1 MKRII
6 IYLLAVTV
14 IMACTQPEIDVV
26 HNRVSS
32 DISLSVGFE
41 SNNTRIQLDQTGKSV
56 WNVNDTV
63 SVFYNSE
70 ENQEWK
76 FQGATGDR
84 VGTIS
89 PINMV
94 QTTSVDGDIVVVYP
108 YDANTE
114 YNAQNNTIKTTVA
127 SKQQYAE
134 ESYGSNGNIL
144 VVQGTNDNLSLKNVY
159 GWLKVSLTG
168 DGQIVKSIAL
178 SGNNGEQLAGDIVI
192 NAESAA
198 AEFYPTD
205 TPIKTLRLNSASGVK
220 LTANPTSFYIGVVPQ
235 IFERGV
241 TIEIEDISGEKM
253 VKSTSN
259 TVVINRRHILPM
271 QAVEFK
277 PESGTSHHTLES
289 ISGTWHLTEWHGVTP
304 SFDVYMSIT
313 NDYKVTLWQRIE
325 SRQWDIFYSDVCY
338 DNGTISGVYTDGTA
352 WRAAYDV
359 VIDGSTMTWIDT
371 GDVTDVSV
379 YKRCELPNEV
389 PPATTRSITSERFL

>member
-6 IYLLAVTV
+6 IYLLAVTA

-84 VGTIS
+84 VGTILPTNQAVTS
-89 PINMV
+89 NIN
-94 QTTSVDGDIVVVYP
+94 GNIVVVYP
-108 YDANTE
+108 YDADTKYYVQDNTV
-114 YNAQNNTIKTTVA
+114 KTTVA
-127 SKQQYAE
+127 QHQQYAE

-144 VVQGTNDNLSLKNVY
+144 VAQGTNDNLSLKNVY
-159 GWLKVSLTG
+159 GWLKISLTG
-168 DGQIVKSIAL
+168 DTQTVKSISL
-178 SGNNGEQLAGDIVI
+178 TGNNGEQLAGDVII
-192 NAESAA
+192 NAEDATIA
-198 AEFYPTD
+198 FCPTAN
-205 TPIKTLRLNSASGVK
+205 PIKMLQLDSEAGVA
-220 LTANPTSFYIGVVPQ
+220 LTAEPTSFYIGVVPQ
-235 IFERGV
+235 IFESGI
-241 TIEIEDISGEKM
+241 TIEIENSLGERM

-259 TVVINRRHILPM
+259 RIVITRRHIMPM
-271 QAVEFK
+271 KAFK
-277 PESGTSHHTLES
+277 FEPKSTTLDT
-289 ISGTWHLTEWHGVTP
+289 IVDTWHLAEWRGVKH

-313 NDYKVTLWQRIE
+313 DNYEVALWQRIE
-325 SRQWDIFYSDVCY
+325 SRQWEIFYSNAYY

-359 VIDGSTMTWIDT
+359 VIDGSTMTWTDT
-371 GDVTDVSV
+371 EDVTDVSV

>member
-6 IYLLAVTV
+6 IYLLAVTA

-63 SVFYNSE
+63 SVFCGSE

-76 FQGATGDR
+76 FQGTTGDR

-114 YNAQNNTIKTTVA
+114 YNAQHNTIKTTVA
-127 SKQQYAE
+127 PKQQYAE
-134 ESYGSNGNIL
+134 ESYGSGGNIL
-144 VVQGTNDNLSLKNVY
+144 VAQGTNDNLSLKNVY

-178 SGNNGEQLAGDIVI
+178 SGNNGEQLAGDVII
-192 NAESAA
+192 NAEDATVA
-198 AEFYPTD
+198 FCPTAD
-205 TPIKTLRLNSASGVK
+205 PTTMLQLDSEAGVV
-220 LTANPTSFYIGVVPQ
+220 LDANPTNFYIGVVPQ
-235 IFERGV
+235 IFESGI
-241 TIEIEDISGEKM
+241 TIEIENSLGERM

-259 TVVINRRHILPM
+259 RIVITRRQIQPM
-271 QAVEFK
+271 KAFQFEPK
-277 PESGTSHHTLES
+277 SSTSDT
-289 ISGTWHLTEWHGVTP
+289 IVGTWHLAEWRGVKP

-313 NDYKVTLWQRIE
+313 DNYEVTLWQRIE
-325 SRQWDIFYSDVCY
+325 SRQWEIFYSNAYY

-371 GDVTDVSV
+371 EDVTDVSV
-379 YKRCELPNEV
+379 YKRSELPNEV

>member
-6 IYLLAVTV
+6 IYLLAVTA
-14 IMACTQPEIDVV
+14 IIACTQPEIDVV

-76 FQGATGDR
+76 FQGTTGDR
-84 VGTIS
+84 VGTILPTNQAVTS
-89 PINMV
+89 NIN
-94 QTTSVDGDIVVVYP
+94 GNIVVVYP
-108 YDANTE
+108 YDANTK
-114 YNAQNNTIKTTVA
+114 YYAQDNTVKTTVA
-127 SKQQYAE
+127 QHQQYAE
-134 ESYGSNGNIL
+134 ESYGSGGNIL
-144 VVQGTNDNLSLKNVY
+144 VAQGTNDNLSLKNVY

-259 TVVINRRHILPM
+259 TVIINRRHILPM

-277 PESGTSHHTLES
+277 PESGTLHPTLES
-289 ISGTWHLTEWHGVTP
+289 ISGTWHLAEWRGVKP

-313 NDYKVTLWQRIE
+313 DNYEVTLWQRIE
-325 SRQWDIFYSDVCY
+325 SRQWEIFYSNAYY

-371 GDVTDVSV
+371 EDVTDVSV
-379 YKRCELPNEV
+379 YKRSELPNEV

>member
-6 IYLLAVTV
+6 IYLLAVTA

-84 VGTIS
+84 VGTIL
-89 PINMV
+89 PTN
-94 QTTSVDGDIVVVYP
+94 QAATSNIDGNIVVVYP
-108 YDANTE
+108 YDADTKYYAQDNTV
-114 YNAQNNTIKTTVA
+114 KTTVA
-127 SKQQYAE
+127 QHQQYAE
-134 ESYGSNGNIL
+134 ESYGSGGNIL
-144 VVQGTNDNLSLKNVY
+144 VAQGTNDNLSLKNVY

-168 DGQIVKSIAL
+168 DGQIVKSIIL

-198 AEFYPTD
+198 AEFCPTD

-277 PESGTSHHTLES
+277 PESGTLHPTLES
-289 ISGTWHLTEWHGVTP
+289 ISGTWHLTEWRGVTP

-371 GDVTDVSV
+371 EDVTDVSV